1 MANDLFR
8 MVSLRRSKPSHSDTP
23 PSSSPDSRV
32 RYRSILD
39 RQHSTEAVSSTKKA
53 SDLKARFVAVSKQIE
68 QFEKLRLTAVDAHM
82 SLLAEEPVP
91 TASAAERSAPASRGR
106 TAGTPTR
113 RAPPASRA
121 RVADASTRSVD
132 PQRFLE
138 RVEARLTDKE
148 MGVFRNAVGASV
160 RDVSDLLSHLD
171 VAMLIFEA
179 NSLCAQIQAV
189 EQNLGDDLPTVRPD
203 AEASSKPIIAAVG
216 WGDLIVAR
224 ESLVGYEAHEISHIE
239 NILPGESKVRELKR
253 TATTEQVEEYET
265 VTEKE
270 TEKDSQTTDRYELQT
285 QSQEAINRDFSIS
298 AGVNTSGKYGMTQVD
313 TSLDAAFSQS
323 QSQSKS
329 SSLNTARDVVA
340 RAVERTLERVRT
352 LRRLTITEKIRELNR
367 HELANAGGTGT
378 PKSISGIYVWVEK
391 VHKVELRHYGS
402 RMMVEFHV
410 PEPALSLL
418 ERSAVRNMRKVLPP
432 FNISPADIRP
442 ENYMCLAQQ
451 FGALDVEPP
460 PTALIEV
467 GFGWTSTINEDA
479 ENWAEDQF
487 SAIINIPTGYRP
499 TWSKVAWSGLQGKK
513 ENREFNFA
521 FSIAGKSQGI
531 EHTVV
536 TYDGVV
542 LNLDAQFDWP
552 QGVPISGRL
561 RGTWDG
567 AMYVQATL
575 KCVRTQEALDAWRLR
590 MWQALRAGYET
601 LQRKLVQEEQQ
612 EAYKQN
618 LLMAAGTDGPE
629 AENRRIERAEL
640 QKWAIKSMRKVP
652 QNFNAVEQIGE
663 MQEINPVYADAQ
675 APVVRFYE
683 DAFEWEHMN
692 YFLYPYHWARRASWR
707 MRNSVQ
713 AVDQRFKEF
722 LQAGAAR
729 VIVPITPGYE
739 DKVAWF
745 LDPSNAQVGELMRI
759 LSAPPT
765 SPPSGSDDEF
775 RDLWI
780 ELLTDRKPDMARG
793 SGTLNVKKGQTKVEI
808 NSDSQWIVSE
818 QRDIGRELH
827 IAGAQYEVTS
837 VTDATSF
844 SLDRPYEGE
853 NDTAAR
859 YVAGSTLFGLPWTVN
874 VPTSLIVLAE
884 NIPTLKSLAVQ

>member
-1 MANDLFR
+1 M
-8 MVSLRRSKPSHSDTP
+8 
-23 PSSSPDSRV
+23 

-39 RQHSTEAVSSTKKA
+39 RQRNTEAAPSTKRA
-53 SDLKARFVAVSKQIE
+53 ADLKARFAAVAKQIE
-68 QFEKLRLTAVDAHM
+68 QFEKLRLTVVDAHM

-91 TASAAERSAPASRGR
+91 TTSPGERASRG
-106 TAGTPTR
+106 
-113 RAPPASRA
+113 SRA
-121 RVADASTRSVD
+121 RTTSTRRTSTSRSSMAAAPMRAVD

-148 MGVFRNAVGASV
+148 MGVFKNAVGNALGASV
-160 RDVSDLLSHLD
+160 RDFSDIFSHLD
-171 VAMLIFEA
+171 VGALIFEA
-179 NSLCAQIQAV
+179 NSLCAQIQAI

-203 AEASSKPIIAAVG
+203 AEASAKPIVAAVG

-253 TATTEQVEEYET
+253 TATTEQVEENET

-285 QSQEAINRDFSIS
+285 QSQETINRDFSIT
-298 AGVNTSGKYGMTQVD
+298 AGVNTSGQYGMTQVD

-323 QSQSKS
+323 QSQSQS

-340 RAVERTLERVRT
+340 KAVERTLERVRT

-391 VHKVELRHYGS
+391 VHKVELRHYGT
-402 RMMVEFHV
+402 RMMVEFHI
-410 PEPALSLL
+410 PEPAVSLL
-418 ERSAVRNMRKVLPP
+418 ERAAVRNTRKVLPP
-432 FNISPADIRP
+432 FNVSPADVKP

-451 FGALDVEPP
+451 YQALDVTPP

-467 GFGWTSTINEDA
+467 GFGWTSTLNEDA

-487 SAIINIPTGYRP
+487 SATINIPAGYRP
-499 TWSKVAWSGLQGKK
+499 TWAKVAWSGLQGKK

-521 FSIAGKSQGI
+521 FSVGGKSEGI

-542 LNLDAQFDWP
+542 LNLDAEFNWP

-561 RGTWDG
+561 HGAWDG
-567 AMYVQATL
+567 AMYVQANL
-575 KCVRTQEALDAWRLR
+575 KCVRTKEALDAWRLKT
-590 MWQALRAGYET
+590 WQSLKAGYDV
-601 LQRKLVQEEQQ
+601 LQRKLAQEQQQ

-618 LLMAAGTDGPE
+618 LLMAAETDGPE
-629 AENRRIERAEL
+629 AENRRIERGEL
-640 QKWAIKSMRKVP
+640 QKWAIKSMRQAP
-652 QNFNAVEQIGE
+652 QNFNAIEQVGD
-663 MQEINPVYADAQ
+663 MQEISPVYADAQ
-675 APVVRFYE
+675 APIVRFYE

-692 YFLYPYHWARRASWR
+692 YFLYPYHWARRASWK
-707 MRNSVQ
+707 MRNAVQ
-713 AVDQRFKEF
+713 AVDQQFKEF

-729 VIVPITPGYE
+729 LIVPITPGYE

-745 LDPSNAQVGELMRI
+745 LDPNNATVAELDRI
-759 LSAPPT
+759 LSSPPT
-765 SPPSGSDDEF
+765 SPPGGTADDF

-780 ELLTDRKPDMARG
+780 ELLTDHKPDMARG
-793 SGTLNVKKGQTKVEI
+793 SGTLNVKKNQTKVQI
-808 NSDSQWIVSE
+808 NADSKWNVSE

-827 IAGAQYEVTS
+827 IDGGQYTVAAVTND
-837 VTDATSF
+837 TTF

-853 NDTAAR
+853 NDPAAR
-859 YVAGSTLFGLPWTVN
+859 YVAGSTPFGLPWTVN

-884 NIPTLKSLAVQ
+884 NIPTLESLAVT